1 MNKIDLFNKN
11 KDCFVGLR
19 YSANYTD
26 PSSTVFIN
34 DLPGMS
40 LKRFSSTAS
49 NEVHR
54 GEDLFKQIHDEA
66 IQDVINDFTSEL
78 SEYFNFNHTVARRK
92 IGLLGSTFGDVTK
105 DIKRGVLFEKL
116 KHSETQLLRVKSIGF
131 VSDLDVDD
139 CNFFV
144 ETAAGTTEY
153 IFNVKAGRNK
163 ILIDVESNE
172 DFIYVYTTNC
182 YNIANE
188 SILGCGC
195 GSVCDN
201 CSYCSGNYYARP
213 YTEAVEGVKVF
224 VDNNFME
231 YNISTVCDDSE
242 LICEFVP
249 SLNFAVRMKIAI
261 KIMTE
266 VLISDGVHP
275 MVRNSKED
283 ARLLLTKW
291 QGGTDFITGF
301 EEKSEYKK
309 LLETVTKKARNYTY
323 QTGGVCVACNQ
334 DVKYFES
341 TP

>member
-1 MNKIDLFNKN
+1 MSKIDLFNKN

-19 YSANYTD
+19 YSANYTN

-49 NEVHR
+49 NETHR

-78 SEYFNFNHTVARRK
+78 SEYFNFNYTVGRRK
-92 IGLLGSTFGDVTK
+92 IGLLGSTFGAENK

-116 KHSETQLLRVKSIGF
+116 RHSETQLLRVKSIEF

-139 CNFFV
+139 VIFYV

-153 IFNVKAGRNK
+153 TFNVKAGRNK

-201 CSYCSGNYYARP
+201 CSYCSGNYYAKP
-213 YTEAVEGVKVF
+213 YTEVADVKTF
-224 VDNNFME
+224 VDNNFMQ
-231 YNISTVCDDSE
+231 YNITTVCDDSE
-242 LICEFVP
+242 LISEFADA
-249 SLNFAVRMKIAI
+249 LKFAVRMKIAI

-266 VLISDGVHP
+266 VLVSDGVHP

-283 ARLLLTKW
+283 ARLLITKW
-291 QGGTDFITGF
+291 IGGVDVISGF

-309 LLETVTKKARNYTY
+309 LLETVTKKAKQYLQMN
-323 QTGGVCVACNQ
+323 GGACISCNN
-334 DVKYFES
+334 DVKYYES